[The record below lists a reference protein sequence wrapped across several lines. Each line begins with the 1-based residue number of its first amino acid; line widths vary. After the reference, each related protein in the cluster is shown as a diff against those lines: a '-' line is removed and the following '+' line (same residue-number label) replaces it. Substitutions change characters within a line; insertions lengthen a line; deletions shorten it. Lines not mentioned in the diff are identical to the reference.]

1 MSMSKYASKEDFEN
15 RSLADRLSDEAD
27 QCRNDGADDIANLL
41 DEARGE
47 LERLRKDAG
56 RYQHIRSNA
65 VWRPTIGSDRMLTW
79 DLRMPTPD
87 ISDKGLAGDSVRLGL
102 DAAIDA
108 AMGKKP

>member
-1 MSMSKYASKEDFEN
+1 MEFKVEN
-15 RSLADRLSDEAD
+15 TTITVEMEA
-27 QCRNDGADDIANLL
+27 
-41 DEARGE
+41 GE

-65 VWRPTIGSDRMLTW
+65 VWRWRPTIGSDQMITW

-87 ISDKGLAGDSVRLGL
+87 ISDAGLAADSVRLGL

-108 AMGKKP
+108 AMGEKP